1 MPLTNCPD
9 CGKQVSPAALSCPGC
24 GRPMRQVAATQQVS
38 AGGGTCPHCGA
49 NAVGKVRGLQGGG
62 EVLLATFLIL
72 ACLIPGIIYYVCMES
87 VPYCSGC
94 GRRVWK

>member
-1 MPLTNCPD
+1 MPLINCPD
-9 CGKQVSPAALSCPGC
+9 CGKEVSPAAPSCPGC
-24 GRPMRQVAATQQVS
+24 GRPMKQVAPTLPGS
-38 AGGGTCPHCGA
+38 SGGRACPHCGA

-62 EVLLATFLIL
+62 EVLLAIL
-72 ACLIPGIIYYVCMES
+72 LFFACLIPAIIYYVYMES